1 MAQKIKRFVQNL
13 IKKLASA
20 FYLAFEFKCTEKMF
34 LKAKLLYKVR
44 CPFVPFVFG
53 LIDLELNSAFVSSL
67 KALT

>member
-1 MAQKIKRFVQNL
+1 
-13 IKKLASA
+13 
-20 FYLAFEFKCTEKMF
+20 MF